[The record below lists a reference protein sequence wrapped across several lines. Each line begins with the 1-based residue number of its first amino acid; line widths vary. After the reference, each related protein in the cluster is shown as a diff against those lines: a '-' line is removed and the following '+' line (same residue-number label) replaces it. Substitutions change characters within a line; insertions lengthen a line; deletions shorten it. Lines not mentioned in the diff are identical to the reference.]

1 VIRRAAG
8 GYVVN
13 ELTSGGDVRDA
24 AHSSWLIGTTLLA
37 EVAWAALLYG
47 LVLLVGAWLAGP
59 SRLATT
65 ARARMA
71 PMLVERPGLSW
82 TMAAAAY
89 LLVVWWGPTPALQR
103 PLGVL
108 VLGILGA
115 AGFVLLRHIVAT
127 ERRTLATTPDV
138 PAQASRVQGVE
149 VSSGPTA

>member
-1 VIRRAAG
+1 M
-8 GYVVN
+8 
-13 ELTSGGDVRDA
+13 RDA
-24 AHSSWLIGTTLLA
+24 AHSSWLIGTSLLA

-47 LVLLVGAWLAGP
+47 LVVLVGAWLAGP
-59 SRLATT
+59 CRLATAPGPGC
-65 ARARMA
+65 ARARGA
-71 PMLVERPGLSW
+71 PGLSW

-115 AGFVLLRHIVAT
+115 AGFVLLRQIVAA
-127 ERRTLATTPDV
+127 ERRTLATAPDV
-138 PAQASRVQGVE
+138 PAQASPVQGVE